1 MSGRR
6 KARELVLQ
14 ACYALEMSG
23 NPPEQVMESVILS
36 DDSPKGIISF
46 AGELFRCVVS
56 GKEEYDELIKGR
68 VANWEYDR
76 IALIDK
82 IIIRIAIC
90 EFIHF
95 EDIPT
100 KVSIDEAI
108 ELAKKFSTEQS
119 GRFVNGIVDAVLIDL
134 QKQGKVQKRGRG
146 LDEGKK
152 NT

>member
-1 MSGRR
+1 
-6 KARELVLQ
+6 
-14 ACYALEMSG
+14 
-23 NPPEQVMESVILS
+23 METVILAAEA
-36 DDSPKGIISF
+36 PAHIISF
-46 AGELFRCVVS
+46 ARELFHHVVDD
-56 GKEEYDELIKGR
+56 KQEFDELIKSR

-90 EFIHF
+90 EFVHF

-134 QKQGKVQKRGRG
+134 QKQNKVLKRGRG

-152 NT
+152 QA

>member
-1 MSGRR
+1 
-6 KARELVLQ
+6 
-14 ACYALEMSG
+14 
-23 NPPEQVMESVILS
+23 METVILAAEA
-36 DDSPKGIISF
+36 PAHIISF
-46 AGELFRCVVS
+46 ARELFHRVVDD
-56 GKEEYDELIKGR
+56 KQEFDELIKSR

-90 EFIHF
+90 EFVHF

-134 QKQGKVQKRGRG
+134 QKQNKVLKRGRG

-152 NT
+152 QA